1 MSLMILIL
9 AVTGLTI
16 AAWSVVA
23 LVDNLRHDSAARPPR
38 SHRPDSFDPAARWQR
53 TA

>member
-9 AVTGLTI
+9 ALTGLTI
-16 AAWSVVA
+16 ASWSIVA

-38 SHRPDSFDPAARWQR
+38 SHRPDQFDPEARWR
-53 TA
+53 DAA